1 MSTTGL
7 LETIIRHV
15 CTCVDDLGLDA
26 ETEAALTMPMRELHV
41 SIPVRMDSGKIKV
54 FEGFR
59 VQFNDARGPTKGGI
73 RFHPEESLESIRG
86 LAAIMTWKC
95 ALLGLPLGGAKGG
108 VICNPKEL
116 SEAELERLSRAYIRA
131 VSRFIGPDEDIPAP
145 DVYTNAQVMAWMM
158 DEYSKISGRNAFGAI
173 TGKPLTVWGSE
184 GRVDATARGGWYVV
198 EEAAKDAGIDLA
210 RATVAVQGFG
220 NVGSHAARLA
230 SVLTG
235 AKVVA
240 VSDSQGGV
248 MNREGLDI
256 NRLVE
261 HKHATGQVAGFP
273 GGREMNSGDLLTL
286 DVDLLIPAA
295 LENAVTE
302 ENAGEVR
309 AGIVAEFANGPVA
322 EGAESALEE
331 NGVLLLPDILCNGG
345 GVVVSYFEMVQ
356 NATLDHWDEA
366 EVDRRLR
373 RQMKD
378 AYHAVHEK
386 ALITGTSLRRAAY
399 AIAVSNTLDAMRTR
413 GWV

>member
-1 MSTTGL
+1 MSATGL

-15 CTCVDDLGLDA
+15 CTCAADLGLDA

-41 SIPVRMDSGKIKV
+41 SIPVRMDSGKTRV

-73 RFHPEESLESIRG
+73 RFHPDESLESIRG

-145 DVYTNAQVMAWMM
+145 DVYTNARVMAWMM
-158 DEYSKISGRNAFGAI
+158 DEYSRIAGRNAFGAI
-173 TGKPLTVWGSE
+173 TGKPLAVWGSE

-256 NRLVE
+256 NRLIE
-261 HKHATGQVAGFP
+261 HKHATGEVAGFP
-273 GGREMNSGDLLTL
+273 GGREMSSSDLLTL

-295 LENAVTE
+295 LENAITE

-322 EGAESALEE
+322 EAAESALEE

-373 RQMKD
+373 KQMKD
-378 AYHAVHEK
+378 TYHSVHEK
-386 ALITGTSLRRAAY
+386 ALISGTSLRRAAY
-399 AIAVSNTLDAMRTR
+399 SIAVSNTLDAMRTR